1 MKIRL
6 LKTPSTVA
14 KGNYTELTVDFRN
27 LVTDKVGSRKILSF
41 KFPDVFVAL
50 KDAQPDSEWTVNDV
64 KNQESGFFDW
74 VGIKAGVE
82 AGGENVAVPASG
94 GAGVPSR
101 SKGAPVAQR
110 EWEDREERARRQVL
124 IVRQSCLAQAVALLG
139 VGAKD
144 SDVLHLA
151 AYFFDWCFVVQDNAV
166 EEYMKASNDVP
177 WKGKAS

>member
-82 AGGENVAVPASG
+82 AGGEVVAVAQSSSQG
-94 GAGVPSR
+94 VAGRPKS
-101 SKGAPVAQR
+101 APVAQR

-124 IVRQSCLAQAVALLG
+124 IVRQNALSNAVTLLG
-139 VGAKD
+139 VGAKET
-144 SDVLHLA
+144 DVLRIA
-151 AYFFDWCFVVQDNAV
+151 DFFFDWSFRIKDDAV
-166 EEYMKASNDVP
+166 AAYLSAADEVP
-177 WKGKAS
+177 WKKA